1 MKEVFDE
8 IKPVL
13 TTGWFDTNDE
23 YLEHRRKVK
32 TKLHVSARADG
43 KYEETAGLMAYES
56 YKDLGGAKG
65 GLILGGPD
73 AFDSTSKGGMEE
85 LKHSLAGEE
94 LEKLI
99 DDSGNVKKTLG

>member
-1 MKEVFDE
+1 MHE

-32 TKLHVSARADG
+32 SKLHVSARADG
-43 KYEETAGLMAYES
+43 KYEDNVQRLAYEN

-65 GLILGGPD
+65 GMIMGGPD
-73 AFDSTSKGGMEE
+73 AFDATSKGGIEE
-85 LKHSLAGEE
+85 LMGSMAEGEAE
-94 LEKLI
+94 DVTDGAVEE
-99 DDSGNVKKTLG
+99 KKTLT

>member
-43 KYEETAGLMAYES
+43 KYDDTAERMAYSS

-73 AFDSTSKGGMEE
+73 AFDSTSKGDLVE
-85 LKHSLAGEE
+85 LKNSLAGKE
-94 LEKLI
+94 LE
-99 DDSGNVKKTLG
+99 